1 MNLSSSWALKKHEQK
16 RTWRLG
22 AEAYA
27 PAYAKRCVAPASLL
41 LDIIASDAKYR
52 FATDVLL
59 LKSMKRLLH
68 GLQEKVSDIVSLAL
82 GTRTT
87 VLVGGLC
94 FFLLNIGFDFQT
106 FEF

>member
-1 MNLSSSWALKKHEQK
+1 ME
-16 RTWRLG
+16 
-22 AEAYA
+22 
-27 PAYAKRCVAPASLL
+27 AYAKRCVAPASLL
-41 LDIIASDAKYR
+41 LDIIALDAKYR

-87 VLVGGLC
+87 VLAGGLC